1 MNSWFMSSTGVNR
14 PLILGEAFYLICFPF
29 KSWPCFICRAVL
41 SDLIVFNKENVPLL
55 AFNFDLIRRK

>member
-1 MNSWFMSSTGVNR
+1 MNR